1 MSTKLNKKEIEK
13 FSRQI
18 ILKNVGALGQKKI
31 QEAKVL
37 IIGMGGLGCPAAEF
51 LTRSGIGRLGLVD
64 HDLVSLS
71 NIHRQTLYSEKD
83 INKSKVK
90 IAKKKLN
97 EINPKTKI
105 NIFNYKLNKI
115 KFKKII
121 KNYQYIIDGTDNFES
136 KFLINDISSDYKKF
150 LVVGA
155 ISKFDGH
162 IFSLDFKNKNNPS
175 LRDFYQEEVVTDD
188 ILNCEYDGILGTVA
202 GIVGTMQA
210 NEILKKILNIG
221 QNLNGFILILDLLNL
236 NIRRVKLKKRKSDFK
251 NKN

>member
-1 MSTKLNKKEIEK
+1 MSTKLNKREIEK

-18 ILKNVGALGQKKI
+18 ILKNIGALGQKKI
-31 QEAKVL
+31 LEAKVL

-51 LTRSGIGRLGLVD
+51 LTRSGIGTLGIVD
-64 HDLVSLS
+64 HDRVSLS
-71 NIHRQTLYSEKD
+71 NIHRQTLYTEKNV
-83 INKSKVK
+83 NKSKVK

-115 KFKKII
+115 KFNKII
-121 KNYQYIIDGTDNFES
+121 KNYDYIIDGTDNFES
-136 KFLINDISSDYKKF
+136 KFLINDISLDYKKF

-162 IFSLDFKNKNNPS
+162 IFSFDFKNKNSPS
-175 LRDFYQEEVVTDD
+175 LRDFYQEEVVTDEV
-188 ILNCEYDGILGTVA
+188 LNCEYDGILGTVA
-202 GIVGTMQA
+202 GIVGTIQA

-221 QNLNGFILILDLLNL
+221 KNLNGFILILDLLNL
-236 NIRRVKLKKRKSDFK
+236 NIRKIKLKKRK
-251 NKN
+251 

>member
-1 MSTKLNKKEIEK
+1 MSTKLSKIEIEK

-18 ILKNVGALGQKKI
+18 ILKNIGALGQRKI
-31 QEAKVL
+31 QDAKVL

-51 LTRSGIGRLGLVD
+51 LTRSGIGTLGIVD
-64 HDLVSLS
+64 HDRVSLS
-71 NIHRQTLYSEKD
+71 NIHRQTLYTEKD

-97 EINPKTKI
+97 EINSKTKI

-115 KFKKII
+115 KFNKII
-121 KNYQYIIDGTDNFES
+121 KNYDYIVDGTDNFES
-136 KFLINDISSDYKKF
+136 KFLINDISLDYKKF

-162 IFSLDFKNKNNPS
+162 IFSFDFKNKNNPS

-236 NIRRVKLKKRKSDFK
+236 NIRRVKLKKRKK
-251 NKN
+251 

>member
-1 MSTKLNKKEIEK
+1 MSKKLNKKEIEK

-51 LTRSGIGRLGLVD
+51 LTRSGIGTLGIVD
-64 HDLVSLS
+64 YDKVSLS
-71 NIHRQTLYSEKD
+71 NIHRQTLYTEKD

-121 KNYQYIIDGTDNFES
+121 KNYEYIIDGTDNFES
-136 KFLINDISSDYKKF
+136 KFLINDISLDYKKF

-162 IFSLDFKNKNNPS
+162 IFSFDFKNKNNPS

-188 ILNCEYDGILGTVA
+188 IFNCEYDGILGTVA
-202 GIVGTMQA
+202 GIVGTIQA

-236 NIRRVKLKKRKSDFK
+236 NIRKVKFKKRK
-251 NKN
+251 

>member
-1 MSTKLNKKEIEK
+1 MSTKLNKREIEK

-18 ILKNVGALGQKKI
+18 ILKNIGALGQRKI
-31 QEAKVL
+31 REAKVL

-51 LTRSGIGRLGLVD
+51 LTRSGIGTLGIVD
-64 HDLVSLS
+64 HDKVSLS
-71 NIHRQTLYSEKD
+71 NIHRQTLYTEKNV
-83 INKSKVK
+83 NKSKVK

-115 KFKKII
+115 KFNKII
-121 KNYQYIIDGTDNFES
+121 KNYDYIIDGTDNFES
-136 KFLINDISSDYKKF
+136 KFLINDISLDYKKF

-162 IFSLDFKNKNNPS
+162 IFSFDFKNKNSPS
-175 LRDFYQEEVVTDD
+175 LRDFYQEEVVTDEV
-188 ILNCEYDGILGTVA
+188 LNCEYDGILGTVA
-202 GIVGTMQA
+202 GIVGTIQA

-221 QNLNGFILILDLLNL
+221 ENLNGFILILDLLNL
-236 NIRRVKLKKRKSDFK
+236 NIRKIKLKKRK
-251 NKN
+251 

>member
-1 MSTKLNKKEIEK
+1 MSTKLNKREIEK

-18 ILKNVGALGQKKI
+18 ILKNIGALGQKKI
-31 QEAKVL
+31 REAKVL

-51 LTRSGIGRLGLVD
+51 LTRSGIGTLGIVD
-64 HDLVSLS
+64 HDKVSLS
-71 NIHRQTLYSEKD
+71 NIHRQTLYTEKNV
-83 INKSKVK
+83 NKSKVK

-115 KFKKII
+115 KFNKII
-121 KNYQYIIDGTDNFES
+121 KNYDYIIDGTDNFES
-136 KFLINDISSDYKKF
+136 KFLINDISLDYKKF

-162 IFSLDFKNKNNPS
+162 IFSFDFKNKNNPS
-175 LRDFYQEEVVTDD
+175 LRDFYQEEVVTDE

-202 GIVGTMQA
+202 GIVGTIQA

-221 QNLNGFILILDLLNL
+221 ENLNGFILILDLLNL
-236 NIRRVKLKKRKSDFK
+236 DIRKIKLKKRK
-251 NKN
+251 